1 MEPTVFAADSVQTR
15 TEFERDSLR
24 VADVLRERG
33 VTLGTRVILK
43 GDNSTGYLKTLF
55 ALMDLGASVVLSD
68 QQEHVADTSAVATLS
83 GAKLVLADEDAAVD
97 DDLLPV
103 RLYELLVEA
112 SGRPVTRD
120 ELCFDDWAARPDGL
134 IMRTSGSTGTPK
146 CVVKSGGSF
155 LRNLERN
162 AAQIGHRPDDVL
174 LPLLPFAHQYGLS
187 MVLIAWLVRCS
198 LVIAPY
204 RRLDQSLRMAA
215 GTRATVIDATPASYR
230 SMLGLARRR
239 ATLRDGL
246 RAARMFCVGAAPL
259 DQALVDEYQAEFG
272 MPLLDSYGSTE
283 LGNVSF
289 ATIDNPVACGRVMP
303 GLRARIVDDHGVE
316 QPAGTTGEIEIDTPD
331 GLTGHLGENGVLQDA
346 AAGWARTG
354 DLGRIDAD
362 GNLYVLGRKH
372 AVHRMGYTLY
382 PDLIE
387 RRVGEA
393 GLRARVV
400 PVPDEKA
407 GSLLVFFVE
416 DETGR
421 DAGHWRTV
429 LQELLPVYEQPN
441 RVTVLDSFPLNRNG
455 KVDKVRLQRLAAEAA

>member
-1 MEPTVFAADSVQTR
+1 MKPTVFAADSVQTR
-15 TEFERDSLR
+15 AEFEQDALR

-43 GDNSTGYLKTLF
+43 GDNSSGYLKTLF
-55 ALMDLGASVVLSD
+55 ALMHLGASIVLCD
-68 QQEHVADTSAVATLS
+68 QQEHVADTRSVATLS
-83 GAKLVLADEDAAVD
+83 GAKLVLADEDAMVD
-97 DDLLPV
+97 ADLLPT
-103 RLYELLVEA
+103 RLYELLVDA
-112 SGRPVTRD
+112 AGRRVPPGA
-120 ELCFDDWAARPDGL
+120 LCFDDWAALPDGL

-146 CVVKSGGSF
+146 CVVKSGGAF

-162 AAQIGHRPDDVL
+162 ARQIGHRSDDVL

-187 MVLIAWLVRCS
+187 MVLIAWQVRCS

-215 GTRATVIDATPASYR
+215 DTGATVIDATPASYR
-230 SMLGLARRR
+230 SMLGLSRRR
-239 ATLRDGL
+239 AALREGY
-246 RAARMFCVGAAPL
+246 RAARMLCVGAAPL
-259 DQALVDEYQAEFG
+259 DQALVNEYESEFG

-303 GLRARIVDDHGVE
+303 GLRARIVDDHGAGR
-316 QPAGTTGEIEIDTPD
+316 PAGEIGEIEIDTPD
-331 GLTGHLGENGVLQDA
+331 GLTGHLTENGELDPA
-346 AAGWARTG
+346 PAGWARTG
-354 DLGRIDAD
+354 DLGRLDAD

-372 AVHRMGYTLY
+372 AVHRMGYTIY

-387 RRVGEA
+387 RRIGEA
-393 GLRARVV
+393 GHRARVV
-400 PVPDEKA
+400 PVPDDKA

-421 DAGHWRTV
+421 DAGHWRGV
-429 LQELLPVYEQPN
+429 LQDLLPAYEQPN
-441 RVTVLDSFPLNRNG
+441 RVTVLDGFPLNRNG
-455 KVDKVRLQRLAAEAA
+455 KVDKIRLQRLATEAA

>member
-15 TEFERDSLR
+15 TDFERDTLR
-24 VADVLRERG
+24 IADVLRERG
-33 VTLGTRVILK
+33 VTLGTRVVLK
-43 GDNSTGYLKTLF
+43 GDNSSGYLKTLF
-55 ALMDLGASVVLSD
+55 ALMHLGASIVLSD
-68 QQEHVADTSAVATLS
+68 QQEHVADTSAVAALS
-83 GAKLVLADEDAAVD
+83 GAKLVVADEDAMVD
-97 DDLLPV
+97 EELLPV
-103 RLYELLVEA
+103 RLYELLVDA
-112 SGRPVTRD
+112 AGRRVPA
-120 ELCFDDWAARPDGL
+120 EPLSFDGWQAMPDGL

-215 GTRATVIDATPASYR
+215 DTGATVIDATPASYR
-230 SMLGLARRR
+230 SMLGLTRRR
-239 ATLRDGL
+239 AALRDGF

-259 DQALVDEYQAEFG
+259 DQALVDDYRAEFG

-289 ATIDNPVACGRVMP
+289 ATTDNPVACGRVMP
-303 GLRARIVDDHGVE
+303 GLRARIVDDHGMA
-316 QPAGTTGEIEIDTPD
+316 QPPGTTGEIEIDTPD
-331 GLTGHLGENGVLQDA
+331 GLTGHLGEHGELA
-346 AAGWARTG
+346 AAPAGWARTG
-354 DLGRIDAD
+354 DLGRLDAD
-362 GNLYVLGRKH
+362 GNLHVLGRKD
-372 AVHRMGYTLY
+372 AVHRMGYTIY

-387 RRVGEA
+387 RRLGDA
-393 GLRARVV
+393 GHRARVV
-400 PVPDEKA
+400 PVPDDKA
-407 GSLLVFFVE
+407 GSLLVFFME

-421 DAGHWRTV
+421 DAGHWRAV
-429 LQELLPVYEQPN
+429 LQELLPAYEQPN
-441 RVTVLDSFPLNRNG
+441 RVTVLDRFPLNRNG
-455 KVDKVRLQRLAAEAA
+455 KVDKIRLRRLATEAA

>member
-15 TEFERDSLR
+15 TEFERDTLL

-43 GDNSTGYLKTLF
+43 GDNSSGYLKTLF
-55 ALMDLGASVVLSD
+55 ALMHLGASIVLCD
-68 QQEHVADTSAVATLS
+68 QQEHVADTRAVAALS
-83 GAKLVLADEDAAVD
+83 GAKVVLADDDAMVD
-97 DDLLPV
+97 EDLLPV
-103 RLYELLVEA
+103 RLYELLVAA
-112 SGRPVTRD
+112 SGRRVAGI
-120 ELCFDDWAARPDGL
+120 ELSFADWAARPDGL

-215 GTRATVIDATPASYR
+215 DTGATVIDATPASYR

-239 ATLRDGL
+239 AGLRAGL

-259 DQALVDEYQAEFG
+259 DQALVDDYRAEFA

-289 ATIDNPVACGRVMP
+289 ATLDNPVACGRVMP
-303 GLRARIVDDHGVE
+303 GLRARIVDDHGAAL
-316 QPAGTTGEIEIDTPD
+316 PAGTTGEIEIDTPD
-331 GLTGHLGENGVLQDA
+331 GLTGHLGGHGELEPA
-346 AAGWARTG
+346 APGWAKTG

-362 GNLYVLGRKH
+362 GNLSVLGRKH
-372 AVHRMGYTLY
+372 AVHRLGYTIY

-387 RRVGEA
+387 HRVSEA
-393 GLRARVV
+393 GHRARVV
-400 PVPDEKA
+400 PVPDDKA

-429 LQELLPVYEQPN
+429 LRDLLPAYEQPN
-441 RVTVLDSFPLNRNG
+441 RVTVLDKFPLNRNG
-455 KVDKVRLQRLAAEAA
+455 KVDKIRLRQLAAAVA